1 MVRAQQHAEVAADR
15 DPRTEVAAL
24 LALTNGLSD
33 SVVGG
38 QRDAVAATAILD
50 YQLDRL
56 FGVSGR
62 GRPAGAGDSG
72 RAASS
77 SSAG

>member
-1 MVRAQQHAEVAADR
+1 MTAVVVRAQQHGEVAAGR
-15 DPRTEVAAL
+15 DPRAEVAAL

-38 QRDAVAATAILD
+38 QRDAAAALAILG

-56 FGVSGR
+56 FGVSRAGPRGGR
-62 GRPAGAGDSG
+62 G
-72 RAASS
+72 
-77 SSAG
+77 